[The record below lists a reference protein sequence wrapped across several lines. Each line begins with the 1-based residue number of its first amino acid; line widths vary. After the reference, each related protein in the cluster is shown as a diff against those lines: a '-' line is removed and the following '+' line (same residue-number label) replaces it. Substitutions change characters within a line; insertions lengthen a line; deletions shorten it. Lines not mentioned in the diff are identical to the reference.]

1 MVYQEAEDVL
11 TLKVKTREAIALAMD
26 SKWEEAIAVNRE
38 LIRAF
43 PDNLD
48 AYNRLGKALLE
59 TGDPQGAR
67 AAFGRSLAVDP
78 ANTIA
83 RKNLDRLTSGNNATG
98 GGTLSHKMFIGDPGK
113 SAQVS
118 LLACASDT
126 NGPYIAPGAP
136 IELRVAGANLAV
148 FNDAGQYVGIV
159 PPQLGHRLR
168 CMMEA
173 GNRYGGAIVGSNGQ
187 SVRVLLHERYQDP
200 SQRSKISFPASS
212 VVEQEPAVAV
222 PVAPP
227 VAEERRASWSTTDE
241 PEDEPEALEEAI

>member
-1 MVYQEAEDVL
+1 MVYQEAEDVR

-83 RKNLDRLTSGNNATG
+83 
-98 GGTLSHKMFIGDPGK
+98 
-113 SAQVS
+113 
-118 LLACASDT
+118 
-126 NGPYIAPGAP
+126 
-136 IELRVAGANLAV
+136 
-148 FNDAGQYVGIV
+148 
-159 PPQLGHRLR
+159 
-168 CMMEA
+168 
-173 GNRYGGAIVGSNGQ
+173 
-187 SVRVLLHERYQDP
+187 
-200 SQRSKISFPASS
+200 
-212 VVEQEPAVAV
+212 
-222 PVAPP
+222 
-227 VAEERRASWSTTDE
+227 
-241 PEDEPEALEEAI
+241 